1 MWLDMN
7 RFASCHSG
15 VDNALACASDITNK
29 ECDLGGCRRK
39 LCLLVLGA
47 LLEKCCCRHHFD
59 GLNKGIKRFFES
71 RGSSRTGSCGRVV
84 LSVIMS
90 TTDIEVVVVVFR
102 VVVKAE
108 PRVKEP
114 GE

>member
-1 MWLDMN
+1 MLVVT
-7 RFASCHSG
+7 

-29 ECDLGGCRRK
+29 ECDRGSCRRK

-47 LLEKCCCRHHFD
+47 LLEKCCCPHFD
-59 GLNKGIKRFFES
+59 GLNKGIERFFES
-71 RGSSRTGSCGRVV
+71 GGSSRTGSCGRVV
-84 LSVIMS
+84 LSVIMR